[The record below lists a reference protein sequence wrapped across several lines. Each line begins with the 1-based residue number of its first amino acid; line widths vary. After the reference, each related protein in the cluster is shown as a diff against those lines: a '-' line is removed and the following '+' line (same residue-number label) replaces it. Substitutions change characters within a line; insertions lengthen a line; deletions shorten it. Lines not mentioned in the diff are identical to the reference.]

1 MRSFAFGAFVSIVA
15 PVLACEGHHS
25 CYGPL
30 KDDVVLT
37 RNVRRMQP
45 DAQNATTTPK
55 APLEWGQINF
65 MHTTDT
71 HGWLEGH
78 IKEQNYGAD
87 WGDYVSFTK
96 HMKQKARSLGVD
108 LLLVD
113 TGDLHDGAGLSDATS
128 PNGNVSNVIFENVD
142 YDLLTIGNHELYVT
156 EIAYETFSNF
166 SKVYGD
172 KYLTSNVQIINPA
185 TGQFEYIGSRYRY
198 FTTEQGLRIMAFGVL
213 FDFTGNSNVSKVIK
227 AADMVKQPWFQQAVN
242 YTEPIDLFV
251 ITGHNPVR
259 TSVSSST
266 MGTVFKAIRSIK
278 PDVPIQAFGGHTHI
292 RDFAVYDNK
301 ATGLES
307 GRYCETLG
315 WLAMS
320 GIESKTCKAQ
330 HNPKGVPNP
339 TRSAVVPASTGTA
352 SASAHLPTSSSN
364 STIRYARRYL
374 DWNRNTF
381 AYHAENSQPYTTFD
395 TSAGTSI
402 SAEITSDR
410 SKLNLTDLYGCAPE
424 TYCQY
429 CKPFLAEGNIFG
441 LLQTALATVVVN
453 ETRKDVPRLIIIN
466 TGSVRFDLAKGP
478 FTYDDSFIVSPFD
491 DAFQFI
497 PDVPYEQASQV
508 LGILNAGAFQKKKR
522 DLETADFG
530 FSPILADRDT
540 CLDPPLT
547 HHYEGVT
554 RRSKQGGRLIRRQ
567 STAPNPGYTTKDDFG
582 TDGDDT
588 IHSAIP
594 DYSQPNDLQANGS
607 FPLDG
612 SMPKTVDLV
621 FLDFIASYIVN
632 ALNQPDVGGDFSLSQ
647 VSYYMDKSFTTNSY
661 LPAYAKIA
669 WQANVP
675 NCPVGE
681 GIGAS

>member
-1 MRSFAFGAFVSIVA
+1 M
-15 PVLACEGHHS
+15 
-25 CYGPL
+25 
-30 KDDVVLT
+30 
-37 RNVRRMQP
+37 
-45 DAQNATTTPK
+45 
-55 APLEWGQINF
+55 
-65 MHTTDT
+65 
-71 HGWLEGH
+71 
-78 IKEQNYGAD
+78 
-87 WGDYVSFTK
+87 
-96 HMKQKARSLGVD
+96 
-108 LLLVD
+108 
-113 TGDLHDGAGLSDATS
+113 
-128 PNGNVSNVIFENVD
+128 
-142 YDLLTIGNHELYVT
+142 
-156 EIAYETFSNF
+156 
-166 SKVYGD
+166 
-172 KYLTSNVQIINPA
+172 
-185 TGQFEYIGSRYRY
+185 
-198 FTTEQGLRIMAFGVL
+198 
-213 FDFTGNSNVSKVIK
+213 
-227 AADMVKQPWFQQAVN
+227 
-242 YTEPIDLFV
+242 
-251 ITGHNPVR
+251 
-259 TSVSSST
+259 
-266 MGTVFKAIRSIK
+266 
-278 PDVPIQAFGGHTHI
+278 
-292 RDFAVYDNK
+292 
-301 ATGLES
+301 
-307 GRYCETLG
+307 
-315 WLAMS
+315 
-320 GIESKTCKAQ
+320 
-330 HNPKGVPNP
+330 
-339 TRSAVVPASTGTA
+339 
-352 SASAHLPTSSSN
+352 
-364 STIRYARRYL
+364 
-374 DWNRNTF
+374 
-381 AYHAENSQPYTTFD
+381 
-395 TSAGTSI
+395 
-402 SAEITSDR
+402 
-410 SKLNLTDLYGCAPE
+410 
-424 TYCQY
+424 
-429 CKPFLAEGNIFG
+429 
-441 LLQTALATVVVN
+441 N

-530 FSPILADRDT
+530 FIPILADRDT

-547 HHYEGVT
+547 HHYEGFT

>member
-1 MRSFAFGAFVSIVA
+1 MDS
-15 PVLACEGHHS
+15 
-25 CYGPL
+25 
-30 KDDVVLT
+30 
-37 RNVRRMQP
+37 
-45 DAQNATTTPK
+45 
-55 APLEWGQINF
+55 
-65 MHTTDT
+65 
-71 HGWLEGH
+71 
-78 IKEQNYGAD
+78 
-87 WGDYVSFTK
+87 
-96 HMKQKARSLGVD
+96 
-108 LLLVD
+108 
-113 TGDLHDGAGLSDATS
+113 
-128 PNGNVSNVIFENVD
+128 
-142 YDLLTIGNHELYVT
+142 
-156 EIAYETFSNF
+156 
-166 SKVYGD
+166 
-172 KYLTSNVQIINPA
+172 
-185 TGQFEYIGSRYRY
+185 
-198 FTTEQGLRIMAFGVL
+198 
-213 FDFTGNSNVSKVIK
+213 
-227 AADMVKQPWFQQAVN
+227 
-242 YTEPIDLFV
+242 
-251 ITGHNPVR
+251 
-259 TSVSSST
+259 
-266 MGTVFKAIRSIK
+266 
-278 PDVPIQAFGGHTHI
+278 
-292 RDFAVYDNK
+292 
-301 ATGLES
+301 
-307 GRYCETLG
+307 
-315 WLAMS
+315 
-320 GIESKTCKAQ
+320 
-330 HNPKGVPNP
+330 
-339 TRSAVVPASTGTA
+339 
-352 SASAHLPTSSSN
+352 
-364 STIRYARRYL
+364 
-374 DWNRNTF
+374 
-381 AYHAENSQPYTTFD
+381 
-395 TSAGTSI
+395 
-402 SAEITSDR
+402 
-410 SKLNLTDLYGCAPE
+410 CAPE

-522 DLETADFG
+522 DLETTDFG